1 MESQTFTRQFLM
13 SVFRLSSDIYKQQHF
28 FSFYTSILFFVL
40 FFHTKRFRDSSPI
53 AQLRVKKNVLL
64 SRRRIFKLSFLT
76 HVSVLKVC
84 YMENFKY
91 VGLLKHYLCHDYR
104 KTARAYSHGTKKQ
117 QISFYRSFFCLAV
130 NSKIHYERFPLK
142 TRS

>member
-1 MESQTFTRQFLM
+1 M
-13 SVFRLSSDIYKQQHF
+13 SVFRLSSNIYINSNIF
-28 FSFYTSILFFVL
+28 FNFIHLSIFSVL
-40 FFHTKRFRDSSPI
+40 FFIQNDRDSSPI